1 MHYVKYRKDV
11 ENSSFLSPLPNF
23 LFIQLFRKYV
33 TLSTV
38 EVRHIFCPPLSS
50 FVRAQD
56 DRNPLSHQSPSMENA
71 LSQAMD
77 RYIVYLQ
84 AEENKSPLT
93 VANYRR
99 SLNLLLDLLG
109 VSDAKNID
117 KTVIRTL
124 KSKLH
129 GAKARSGKPLSI
141 TTKNYHLTVL
151 RAFLRY
157 LLQDEEMDGIYAPD
171 RIQRFKQEERQVK
184 VLRREELSRLLESPD
199 VSTRTGK
206 RDKAIMELFFSTG
219 LRLAELRSLN
229 VRDLNFD
236 TREISVRGKRGK
248 IRVVFLSD
256 RAVDSLRAY
265 LEARTDDLTP
275 LFIRNMEKAQET
287 MPPGEEFRLSRI
299 SIYNVVKK
307 YALIAG
313 VVSDPSPHTLRHSF
327 ATDLLRNGADL
338 RSVQEL
344 LGHADLSTTQI
355 YTHVTNPQLKE
366 VHEKYHGK

>member
-1 MHYVKYRKDV
+1 M
-11 ENSSFLSPLPNF
+11 
-23 LFIQLFRKYV
+23 Q
-33 TLSTV
+33 
-38 EVRHIFCPPLSS
+38 
-50 FVRAQD
+50 
-56 DRNPLSHQSPSMENA
+56 ENA

-93 VANYRR
+93 VANYQR
-99 SLNLLLDLLG
+99 SLNLLFELLN
-109 VSDAKNID
+109 VSDPKDIG
-117 KTVIRTL
+117 KTTVRSL
-124 KSKLH
+124 KSALQTY
-129 GAKARSGKPLSI
+129 KARSGKLLSI
-141 TTKNYHLTVL
+141 TTRNYHLTVL

-157 LLQDEEMDGIYAPD
+157 LLQDEEMEGIYAPD
-171 RIQRFKQEERQVK
+171 RIKRLTQEERQVK
-184 VLRREELSRLLESPD
+184 VLRVEELERLLAAPNIT
-199 VSTRTGK
+199 TRIGK
-206 RDKAIMELFFSTG
+206 RDSAILELFFSTG
-219 LRLAELRSLN
+219 LRLEELRSLN
-229 VRDLNFD
+229 TKDLNFD

-256 RAVDSLRAY
+256 RAIAALQEYIESRVDHLS
-265 LEARTDDLTP
+265 P
-275 LFIRNMEKAQET
+275 LFIRNMERAANE

-366 VHEKYHGK
+366 VHEKFHGTK

>member
-1 MHYVKYRKDV
+1 
-11 ENSSFLSPLPNF
+11 
-23 LFIQLFRKYV
+23 
-33 TLSTV
+33 
-38 EVRHIFCPPLSS
+38 
-50 FVRAQD
+50 
-56 DRNPLSHQSPSMENA
+56 MEDTA

-99 SLNLLLDLLG
+99 SLNLLLELLS

-129 GAKARSGKPLSI
+129 GAKARSGKPLNI

-157 LLQDEEMDGIYAPD
+157 LLQDEELDGIYAPD
-171 RIQRFKQEERQVK
+171 RIRRFKQEERQVK
-184 VLRREELSRLLESPD
+184 VLRHEELKRLLDSPD

-206 RDKAIMELFFSTG
+206 RDKAILELFFSTG
-219 LRLAELRSLN
+219 LRLAELRNLN
-229 VRDLNFD
+229 LKDLNFD

-256 RAVDSLRAY
+256 RAVQALKEY
-265 LEARTDDLTP
+265 LEARLDHLFP
-275 LFIRNMEKAQET
+275 LFIGRFTKANT
-287 MPPGEEFRLSRI
+287 ALPPGEEFRLTDN
-299 SIYNVVKK
+299 SIYKLVKK
-307 YALIAG
+307 YALESGI
-313 VVSDPSPHTLRHSF
+313 VTDPSPHTLRHSF
-327 ATDLLRNGADL
+327 ATNLLRRGADL

-344 LGHADLSTTQI
+344 LGHANLSTTQI

-366 VHEKYHGK
+366 VHEKYHTLE